1 MSSEIRVNKINNRA
15 GLGTVTYTDTGII
28 VSGIVTATSI
38 EVDQLEVAANNTTVG
53 VAITQSGSGDILKLY
68 DGTSEVFTVA
78 NQDDGVG
85 AVTISSPK
93 PRIVF
98 NETNASPDYQI
109 RMNGGNFSIHD
120 STNDIGRFSISPT
133 RTDINNPVLINNDI
147 LYIGDK
153 LVHWTDDDTAVRFP
167 SANTISMET
176 AGSERLRID
185 SSGRI
190 LVNKT
195 STSLSH
201 KLQVESGGD
210 ANAIAIIGR
219 SADDIGE
226 FSFYENDASTKL
238 GEIQYR
244 QDHVNFRHRVG
255 DIRFATGGVT
265 ERVRIDSSGR
275 LLLNTTTTYASNQI
289 MIVKGASPS
298 AGGNRPYD
306 GQLAIE
312 STETSGA
319 INTGGVLA
327 FIGHDGGTARGFG
340 SIRNLKE
347 DGTSGNYGTYMSFE
361 TRTNGSA
368 PAEKL
373 RIDSSGHMGL
383 GVTPNAN
390 WPTNADFK
398 ALQIGTGAC
407 LFGRGS
413 GDEDRG
419 GIAVNWYTDGSNN
432 KYIGNGNAA
441 RIYLADGNIYFS
453 TAGANSSGANASMTL
468 TDRMILSSSGR
479 LGLGGFQH
487 NYTMNSQSTDLV
499 IGNGGGGRG
508 ITFWTAGAADNQ
520 TISFQ
525 TNETLS
531 RAEGEISYG
540 PTATSTAAD
549 RNAMMFRTNSA
560 ERFRIDKNGSLT
572 NTTNSSH
579 SQGAGTFNI
588 KGVINQ
594 YSQGSGSGLIF
605 DCDFGRLTGYGDDTN
620 VTNGTNLS
628 ACLAHSTTD
637 WTSSNSNTPMTVNGG
652 TFQYRVGFGGYF
664 DCITNGGR
672 VSIGAGS
679 GVPAMSDKLN
689 TAAMTI
695 ETWVWYDGD
704 GREVIVSRFG
714 SGYPNQ
720 FNMLCDPNG
729 QFHYNNTGVGAGG
742 GNVSGEHF
750 PDKTWHHHVW
760 QYESGVNRW
769 YINGAFANSRSAG
782 SSLAVSSGTGF
793 AIASRADRTED
804 WRGKIA
810 VVRIYNRALSA
821 TEIKN
826 HFELERGRFGV

>member
-28 VSGIVTATSI
+28 VSGVSTASNFKTGSSNLHSSGIEVSGVNVLGGDTPIGLGATIYNSGAAVFTGVTTASQGLRVPNGSATSNYI
-38 EVDQLEVAANNTTVG
+38 SVGNNGALRIWGTTHQYTD
-53 VAITQSGSGDILKLY
+53 IRSGNLH
-68 DGTSEVFTVA
+68 F
-78 NQDDGVG
+78 
-85 AVTISSPK
+85 
-93 PRIVF
+93 R
-98 NETNASPDYQI
+98 NASLDNVLEIQQDKDIWMYGATYTLGAA
-109 RMNGGNFSIHD
+109 RFD
-120 STNDIGRFSISPT
+120 STVTMVDSLIHFGD
-133 RTDINNPVLINNDI
+133 TDTKI
-147 LYIGDK
+147 
-153 LVHWTDDDTAVRFP
+153 RFP
-167 SANTISMET
+167 AVDTFSVET

-185 SSGRI
+185 SSGNV
-190 LVNKT
+190 LVGT
-195 STSLSH
+195 TDSTVYANGDSADEGIVLRNGEVIDIAR
-201 KLQVESGGD
+201 KGDLQLTLNRQTNDGPHIAFYRSGGVKSYISTRS
-210 ANAIAIIGR
+210 NAFCV
-219 SADDIGE
+219 D
-226 FSFYENDASTKL
+226 
-238 GEIQYR
+238 
-244 QDHVNFRHRVG
+244 VG
-255 DIRFATGGVT
+255 GTT
-265 ERVRIDSSGR
+265 ERLRIDSSGR
-275 LLLNTTTTYASNQI
+275 VLIGTTTEGHAAGDNLTVADSGNAGITIRSGSSN
-289 MIVKGASPS
+289 
-298 AGGNRPYD
+298 N
-306 GQLAIE
+306 
-312 STETSGA
+312 
-319 INTGGVLA
+319 GVVY
-327 FIGHDGGTARGFG
+327 F
-340 SIRNLKE
+340 S
-347 DGTSGNYGTYMSFE
+347 DGTSGSAEYRGAVQYNHTDNYLRFY
-361 TRTNGSA
+361 TNGD
-368 PAEKL
+368 EKL
-373 RIDSSGHMGL
+373 RITSGGHMGL

-419 GIAVNWYTDGSNN
+419 GIAVNWYSDGSNN

-453 TAGANSSGANASMTL
+453 TAGANSSGANAAMTL
-468 TDRMILSSSGR
+468 SDRMILSSSGR

-499 IGNGGGGRG
+499 IGDGGSGRG
-508 ITFWTAGAADNQ
+508 ITFWTASAADNQ

-540 PTATSTAAD
+540 PTGTSTVAD

-572 NTTNSSH
+572 NTTNSTH

-637 WTSSNSNTPMTVNGG
+637 WTSSSTNTPMTVNGG

-664 DCITNGGR
+664 DAISNGGR

-679 GVPAMSDKLN
+679 GYPAMGDKLN

-714 SGYPNQ
+714 SGFPNQ

-750 PDKTWHHHVW
+750 PDKTWHHHLW

-782 SSLAVSSGTGF
+782 SSLAGASAGSGF
-793 AIASRADRTED
+793 AIFSRADRTED

-821 TEIKN
+821 AEIKN